1 MELQQSLND
10 TRKEAADN
18 ERTLQH
24 WQNEH
29 DKLKLED
36 IEWVI
41 PLHIPKCFIY
51 VLLCSDDDDDDEVQE
66 NATEEVAEPIE
77 GDGAKSADVEV
88 KDEAGEARPKKKAPA
103 RTLSYELHI
112 YSAEELAGF
121 KKREMIAD
129 AELLDGKSI
138 HDVSAPVELT
148 WQRTQR
154 NSRTPNQT

>member
-41 PLHIPKCFIY
+41 PLHMSE
-51 VLLCSDDDDDDEVQE
+51 VLHLCSISDDDDDDEVQE
-66 NATEEVAEPIE
+66 NATEEVIEPIE
-77 GDGAKSADVEV
+77 GDGAESADVKV
-88 KDEAGEARPKKKAPA
+88 KGEADEAQPKKKAPA
-103 RTLSYELHI
+103 RTPSYELHI

-138 HDVSAPVELT
+138 HDVSTPVELT
-148 WQRTQR
+148 WQCTQR
-154 NSRTPNQT
+154 NSKMPNQT